1 MEHIQLKGV
10 SQAQLDQYGPC
21 SAHSVNDESVV
32 EVKAA
37 MALLG
42 YKTNDKPAPV
52 LVCWNGPAMY
62 SEEDHV
68 VFLRSDANRGLAMH
82 ELTHAF
88 SVKPMHIIKEDEIE
102 GFVNPKLNLKSVVAY
117 AKYLS
122 APAELEAHAIQFM
135 YEPLGQWVLSKTK
148 NRYAIKAASMYW
160 ICATLVQEKIL
171 NRI

>member
-1 MEHIQLKGV
+1 MSHIELKGV

-21 SAHSVNDESVV
+21 SAHSVNEESVV

-42 YKTNDKPAPV
+42 YAVNDKPAPT

-62 SEEDHV
+62 SEVDHM
-68 VFLRSDANRGLAMH
+68 VFLRADADRGIAMH

-88 SVKPMHIIKEDEIE
+88 SCKPMHIIKEDELE

-122 APAELEAHAIQFM
+122 APAEMEAHSIQFT
-135 YEPLGQWVLSKTK
+135 YTKLGQKLLAKTK
-148 NRYAIKAASMYW
+148 NKHIIKAAALW
-160 ICATLVQEKIL
+160 WVTAACIQEKIL